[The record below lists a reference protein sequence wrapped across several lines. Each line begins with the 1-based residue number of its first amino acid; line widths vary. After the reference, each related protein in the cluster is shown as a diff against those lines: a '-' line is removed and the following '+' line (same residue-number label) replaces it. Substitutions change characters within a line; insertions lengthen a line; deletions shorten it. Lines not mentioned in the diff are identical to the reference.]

1 MITHKTFPLKSINWQ
16 EIANNLAEKGDL
28 PATSKI
34 LRIVTAL
41 KPEDPLSA
49 QDLAALILKDYGLT
63 KKVIRLANSCFY
75 NPHGVEIATVSK
87 AIIFLGFEV
96 IRKIALA
103 SNYLEEILKKTP
115 PENRK
120 TVLALLSHSFFGAFL
135 ASKLSEPLKRSQEEF
150 FIHVLFHRLVRVLLA
165 MYYHQ
170 TYLELCQLEKKNPL
184 QAKEI
189 LYLIGERLGRK
200 WSFPRLLIE
209 VMEGSPQAADEKHP
223 ASLIA
228 SLDAA
233 VQAVI
238 RENDRKPLKRLLKK
252 HRLDQ
257 ALADHLIEMAY
268 KATKDLY
275 QPLSKH
281 LTFQPEEKEEPQER
295 ASYHEE
301 FFQKALSEITA
312 LLASPKKNY
321 QEVLFMVME
330 TICRAFECENVL
342 FGLYNPKEKGLVIRY
357 AVGAEN
363 GRLKKKILPVGSI
376 ITDIF
381 RKRVEWAGKK
391 STIPE
396 FSKIKELPERDILF
410 SPLIVFEKPVGM
422 IIALRKRPF
431 STEET
436 QKVTILRNLAVMG
449 ITQAYQKA

>member
-1 MITHKTFPLKSINWQ
+1 
-16 EIANNLAEKGDL
+16 
-28 PATSKI
+28 
-34 LRIVTAL
+34 
-41 KPEDPLSA
+41 
-49 QDLAALILKDYGLT
+49 
-63 KKVIRLANSCFY
+63 
-75 NPHGVEIATVSK
+75 
-87 AIIFLGFEV
+87 
-96 IRKIALA
+96 
-103 SNYLEEILKKTP
+103 
-115 PENRK
+115 
-120 TVLALLSHSFFGAFL
+120 
-135 ASKLSEPLKRSQEEF
+135 
-150 FIHVLFHRLVRVLLA
+150 
-165 MYYHQ
+165 
-170 TYLELCQLEKKNPL
+170 
-184 QAKEI
+184 
-189 LYLIGERLGRK
+189 
-200 WSFPRLLIE
+200 
-209 VMEGSPQAADEKHP
+209 
-223 ASLIA
+223 
-228 SLDAA
+228 
-233 VQAVI
+233 
-238 RENDRKPLKRLLKK
+238 
-252 HRLDQ
+252 
-257 ALADHLIEMAY
+257 MAY

-363 GRLKKKILPVGSI
+363 GRLKKKILPVGSV

-410 SPLIVFEKPVGM
+410 SPLIVFVKPVGM